1 MRRLEVFAGS
11 SSSSVSSLVC
21 GLVAAVFLSAS
32 LLATIRSTDAV
43 TATSQ
48 SATVDLLDER
58 VKNNY

>member
-11 SSSSVSSLVC
+11 SSSFASSQVC